1 MSSITNE
8 IVAIK
13 TEVRERNWEEMSLAC
28 RQSGLSVKKWCRQ
41 NGINASTYYARLR
54 KLRENVCRNIVSI
67 EPEIPQL
74 LKSEIKI
81 SSGEIIVTLPLD
93 ASAETISTVLMAL
106 KSC

>member
-1 MSSITNE
+1 MNSITNE

-28 RQSGLSVKKWCRQ
+28 RQSGLSVKEWCRQ

-54 KLRENVCRNIVSI
+54 KLREKVCRNIVSI
-67 EPEIPQL
+67 EPETSQRREF
-74 LKSEIKI
+74 EIKI
-81 SSGEIIVTLPLD
+81 SSGEIIVTLPSD
-93 ASAETISTVLMAL
+93 ASAETISTVLMTL

>member
-28 RQSGLSVKKWCRQ
+28 RQSGLSVKEWCRQ

-74 LKSEIKI
+74 PKSEIKI
-81 SSGEIIVTLPLD
+81 SSREIIVTLPSD

>member
-1 MSSITNE
+1 MNSITNE

-28 RQSGLSVKKWCRQ
+28 RK

-54 KLRENVCRNIVSI
+54 KLREKVCHNIVSM
-67 EPEIPQL
+67 EPETPQFPN
-74 LKSEIKI
+74 SEIKI
-81 SSGEIIVTLPLD
+81 SSGEIIVTLPSD
-93 ASAETISTVLMAL
+93 ASAETISTVLMTL